1 MHVPD
6 GFLDAQTSIGTGV
19 LAAGVVAGVGAA
31 EHGAHLGGIV
41 THDCLTPTPPAK
53 AAWLAALMAY
63 VVDATDPRQPRYT
76 SHHVTCPNA
85 SAHRSSAKRAAA

>member
-1 MHVPD
+1 MTTDNLGPLKACGSCRAPIRWALTRNGKAMPVNADPVE
-6 GFLDAQTSIGTGV
+6 GGNVV
-19 LAAGVVAGVGAA
+19 L
-31 EHGAHLGGIV
+31 ERRM
-41 THDCLTPTPPAK
+41 
-53 AAWLAALMAY
+53 AALMAY